1 MIYINIIAIKDEKQQ
16 EKYLSAAWL
25 ELATLHST
33 VASDSSVLRSPPAY
47 QRPGI
52 VAEW

>member
-1 MIYINIIAIKDEKQQ
+1 MIYINIIAIKDEKRP
-16 EKYLSAAWL
+16 EKSLSAAGL
-25 ELATLHST
+25 ELVTSRST
-33 VASDSSVLRSPPAY
+33 VASDSSVLRSLPAY